1 MRNRMGPRDSN
12 KEILM
17 KKDEGR
23 LPENIMN
30 FGRVLRAAGLPI
42 GPGQIIM
49 ATKSVAQ
56 IGITDR
62 EIFYWTLHAV
72 YVNRREHREIFDQ
85 AFHIFWKNPHLL
97 ERMMQMVLPTFKTGG
112 SKTNDKEIIR
122 RVSDAL
128 NQEDNQKQ
136 QNKADIGEQEIE
148 LDAVMTFSNTEILQD
163 IDFEKMTAIEL
174 ETARIAIS
182 RLTLPL
188 KEIPSRR
195 YMLNASSGIVDLQNT
210 LRASLKRAGDD
221 IPLKY
226 KRIRTKPPALI
237 ALCDIS
243 GSMTRY
249 SRMLLH
255 FMHTITNARSEVHTF
270 LFGTRLTNV
279 TRYLRNKDVDDS
291 LEKASQAVNDWS
303 GGTRIGE
310 CLHDFNLRWAR
321 RVLSRGSIVL
331 LISDGLDRDAGIGL
345 SKEVDKIKRSC
356 NRLIWLNPLLRF
368 DQFSPKSMGVRAIL
382 PYVDEFRP
390 VHSLNS
396 LAELAEALG
405 KNHLNDKSQM
415 TGWIKKLNEVEIG
428 INHEV
433 E

>member
-1 MRNRMGPRDSN
+1 MNNRNLD
-12 KEILM
+12 EQILM
-17 KKDEGR
+17 ENVEGK
-23 LPENIMN
+23 LAQNIMN
-30 FGRVLRAAGLPI
+30 FGRILRAAGLPI
-42 GPGQIIM
+42 GSGQIIE
-49 ATKSVAQ
+49 ATEAVAE

-72 YVNRREHREIFDQ
+72 YVTRRDQREIFDQ

-97 ERMMQMVLPTFKTGG
+97 ERMMQMVLPTFKT
-112 SKTNDKEIIR
+112 NQPDQRDKEIIR

-128 NQEDNQKQ
+128 NDEREQEKQ
-136 QNKADIGEQEIE
+136 DQDKVDEQEIE
-148 LDAVMTFSNTEILQD
+148 LDATMTFSDQEILQEM
-163 IDFEKMTAIEL
+163 DFEKMTVTEL
-174 ETARIAIS
+174 EAAKSAIS
-182 RLTLPL
+182 SLQLPL

-195 YMLNASSGIVDLQNT
+195 YTMNSSRGIIDLRST
-210 LRASLKRAGDD
+210 LRASMKRAGDD

-226 KRIRTKPPALI
+226 KAIRRKPPALI

-255 FMHTITNARSEVHTF
+255 FMHTLTNARSEVFTF

-279 TRYLRNKDVDDS
+279 TRYLRNKDVDDA

-310 CLHDFNLRWAR
+310 CLHDFNYNWAR

-331 LISDGLDRDAGIGL
+331 LISDGLDRDSGIGL

-368 DQFSPKSMGVRAIL
+368 DQFSPRSMGVRAIL
-382 PYVDEFRP
+382 PNVHEFRP

-396 LAELAEALG
+396 LTELAQALG
-405 KNHLNDKSQM
+405 TNSFNNKNQM
-415 TGWIKKLNEVEIG
+415 QGWIKKL
-428 INHEV
+428 HEV
-433 E
+433 ESETKRKVN

>member
-1 MRNRMGPRDSN
+1 MNNRNLD
-12 KEILM
+12 EQILM
-17 KKDEGR
+17 ENVEGK
-23 LPENIMN
+23 LAQNIMN
-30 FGRVLRAAGLPI
+30 FGRILRAAGLPI
-42 GPGQIIM
+42 GSGQIIK
-49 ATKSVAQ
+49 ATEAVAE

-72 YVNRREHREIFDQ
+72 YVTRRDQREIFDQ

-97 ERMMQMVLPTFKTGG
+97 ERMMQMVLPTFKT
-112 SKTNDKEIIR
+112 NQPDQRDKEIIR

-128 NQEDNQKQ
+128 NDEREQEKQ
-136 QNKADIGEQEIE
+136 DQDKVDEQEIE
-148 LDAVMTFSNTEILQD
+148 LDATMTFSDQEILQEM
-163 IDFEKMTAIEL
+163 DFEKMTVTEL
-174 ETARIAIS
+174 EAAKSAIS
-182 RLTLPL
+182 SLQLPL

-195 YMLNASSGIVDLQNT
+195 YTMNSSKGIIDLRST
-210 LRASLKRAGDD
+210 LRASMKRAGDD

-226 KRIRTKPPALI
+226 KAIRRKPPALI

-255 FMHTITNARSEVHTF
+255 FMHTLTNARSEVFTF

-279 TRYLRNKDVDDS
+279 TRYLRNKDVDEA

-310 CLHDFNLRWAR
+310 CLHDFNYNWAR

-331 LISDGLDRDAGIGL
+331 LISDGLDRDSGIGL

-368 DQFSPKSMGVRAIL
+368 DQFSPRSMGVRAIL
-382 PYVDEFRP
+382 PNVHEFRP

-396 LAELAEALG
+396 LTELAQALG
-405 KNHLNDKSQM
+405 TNSFNNKNQM
-415 TGWIKKLNEVEIG
+415 QGWIKKL
-428 INHEV
+428 HEV
-433 E
+433 ESETKRKVN

>member
-1 MRNRMGPRDSN
+1 M
-12 KEILM
+12 E
-17 KKDEGR
+17 KDEGR

-49 ATKSVAQ
+49 AAKSVAQ

-112 SKTNDKEIIR
+112 AKTNDKEIIR

-148 LDAVMTFSNTEILQD
+148 LDAVMTFSDTEILQD
-163 IDFEKMTAIEL
+163 MDFEKMSAIEL
-174 ETARIAIS
+174 ESARIAIS
-182 RLTLPL
+182 RLILPL

-195 YMLNASSGIVDLQNT
+195 YTLNAPSGIVDLQNT

-428 INHEV
+428 INHGV

>member
-1 MRNRMGPRDSN
+1 MNNRNLD
-12 KEILM
+12 EQILM
-17 KKDEGR
+17 ENVEGK
-23 LPENIMN
+23 LAQNIMN
-30 FGRVLRAAGLPI
+30 FGRILRAAGLPI
-42 GPGQIIM
+42 GSGQIIE
-49 ATKSVAQ
+49 ATEAVAE

-72 YVNRREHREIFDQ
+72 YVTRRDQREIFDQ

-97 ERMMQMVLPTFKTGG
+97 ERMMQMVLPTFKT
-112 SKTNDKEIIR
+112 NQPDQRDKEIIR

-128 NQEDNQKQ
+128 NDEREQEKQ
-136 QNKADIGEQEIE
+136 DQDKVDEQEIE
-148 LDAVMTFSNTEILQD
+148 LDATMTFSDQEILQEM
-163 IDFEKMTAIEL
+163 DFEKMTVTEL
-174 ETARIAIS
+174 EAAKSAIS
-182 RLTLPL
+182 SLQLPL

-195 YMLNASSGIVDLQNT
+195 YTMNSSRGIIDLRST
-210 LRASLKRAGDD
+210 LRASMKRAGDD

-226 KRIRTKPPALI
+226 KAIRRKPPALI

-255 FMHTITNARSEVHTF
+255 FMHTLTNARSEVFTF

-279 TRYLRNKDVDDS
+279 TRYLRNKDVDEA

-310 CLHDFNLRWAR
+310 CLHDFNYNWAR

-331 LISDGLDRDAGIGL
+331 LISDGLDRDSGIGL

-368 DQFSPKSMGVRAIL
+368 DQFSPRSMGVRAIL
-382 PYVDEFRP
+382 PNVHEFRP

-396 LAELAEALG
+396 LTELAQALG
-405 KNHLNDKSQM
+405 TNSFNNKNQM
-415 TGWIKKLNEVEIG
+415 QGWIKKL
-428 INHEV
+428 HEV
-433 E
+433 ESETKRKVN

>member
-1 MRNRMGPRDSN
+1 MRNQMGPQDSN
-12 KEILM
+12 KEISM

-49 ATKSVAQ
+49 AAKSVAQ

-112 SKTNDKEIIR
+112 AKTNDKEIIR

-148 LDAVMTFSNTEILQD
+148 LDAVMTFSDTEILQD
-163 IDFEKMTAIEL
+163 MDFEKMTAIEL
-174 ETARIAIS
+174 ESARIAIS
-182 RLTLPL
+182 RLILPV

-195 YMLNASSGIVDLQNT
+195 YTLNASSGIVDLQNT

>member
-1 MRNRMGPRDSN
+1 MNNRNLD
-12 KEILM
+12 EQILM
-17 KKDEGR
+17 ENVEGK
-23 LPENIMN
+23 LAQNIMN
-30 FGRVLRAAGLPI
+30 FGRILRAAGLPI
-42 GPGQIIM
+42 GSGQIIK
-49 ATKSVAQ
+49 ATEAVAE

-72 YVNRREHREIFDQ
+72 YVTRIDQREIFDQ

-97 ERMMQMVLPTFKTGG
+97 ERMMQMVLPTFKT
-112 SKTNDKEIIR
+112 NQPDQRDEEVIR

-128 NQEDNQKQ
+128 KEEREQEQ
-136 QNKADIGEQEIE
+136 QNQDKVDEQEID
-148 LDAVMTFSNTEILQD
+148 LDAAMTFSNQEILQEM
-163 IDFEKMTAIEL
+163 DFEKMTVVEL
-174 ETARIAIS
+174 EAAKSAIS
-182 RLTLPL
+182 HLQMPL

-195 YMLNASSGIVDLQNT
+195 YTMNSSRGIIDLRGT
-210 LRASLKRAGDD
+210 LRASMKRAGDD

-226 KRIRTKPPALI
+226 KTIRTKPPALV

-243 GSMTRY
+243 SSMTRY

-255 FMHTITNARSEVHTF
+255 FMHTLANARSEVFTV

-279 TRYLRNKDVDDS
+279 TRYLRNKDVDES

-310 CLHDFNLRWAR
+310 CLHDFNYNWAR

-331 LISDGLDRDAGIGL
+331 LISDGLDRDSGIGL

-368 DQFSPKSMGVRAIL
+368 DQFSPRSMGVRAIL
-382 PYVDEFRP
+382 PNVHEFRP

-396 LAELAEALG
+396 LTELAQALG
-405 KNHLNDKSQM
+405 TNNFDNKRQM
-415 TGWIKKLNEVEIG
+415 QGWIKKLHEIESETK
-428 INHEV
+428 NKV
-433 E
+433 N

>member
-1 MRNRMGPRDSN
+1 MGPRDSN
-12 KEILM
+12 KEISM
-17 KKDEGR
+17 EKDEGR

-49 ATKSVAQ
+49 AAKSVAQ

-72 YVNRREHREIFDQ
+72 YVNRREHWEIFDQ

-112 SKTNDKEIIR
+112 AKTNDKEIIR

-148 LDAVMTFSNTEILQD
+148 LDAVMTFSDTEILQD
-163 IDFEKMTAIEL
+163 MDFEKMSAIEL
-174 ETARIAIS
+174 ESARIAIS
-182 RLTLPL
+182 RLILPL

-195 YMLNASSGIVDLQNT
+195 YTLNASSGIVDLQNT

-428 INHEV
+428 INHGV

>member
-1 MRNRMGPRDSN
+1 MGPRDSN
-12 KEILM
+12 KEISM
-17 KKDEGR
+17 EKDEGR

-49 ATKSVAQ
+49 AAKSVAQ

-112 SKTNDKEIIR
+112 AKTNDKEIIR

-128 NQEDNQKQ
+128 NQEVNQQQ

-148 LDAVMTFSNTEILQD
+148 LDAVMTFSDTEILQD
-163 IDFEKMTAIEL
+163 MDFEKMTAIEL
-174 ETARIAIS
+174 ESARIAIS
-182 RLTLPL
+182 RLILPL

-195 YMLNASSGIVDLQNT
+195 YTLNAPSGIVDLQNT

-428 INHEV
+428 INHGV

>member
-1 MRNRMGPRDSN
+1 M
-12 KEILM
+12 E
-17 KKDEGR
+17 KDEGR

-49 ATKSVAQ
+49 AAKSVAQ

-112 SKTNDKEIIR
+112 AKTNDKEIIR

-128 NQEDNQKQ
+128 NQEDNQQQ

-148 LDAVMTFSNTEILQD
+148 LDAVMTFSDTEILQD
-163 IDFEKMTAIEL
+163 MDFEKMTAIEL
-174 ETARIAIS
+174 ESARIAIS
-182 RLTLPL
+182 RLILPL

-195 YMLNASSGIVDLQNT
+195 YTLNAPSGIVDLQNT

-428 INHEV
+428 INHGV

>member
-1 MRNRMGPRDSN
+1 MRNQMGPRDSN
-12 KEILM
+12 KEISM

-112 SKTNDKEIIR
+112 PKTNDKEIIR

-182 RLTLPL
+182 RLILPL

-279 TRYLRNKDVDDS
+279 TRHLRNKDVDDS

-415 TGWIKKLNEVEIG
+415 TGWIKKLNEVELG

>member
-1 MRNRMGPRDSN
+1 MGPRDSN
-12 KEILM
+12 KEISM
-17 KKDEGR
+17 EKDEGR

-49 ATKSVAQ
+49 AAKSVAQ

-112 SKTNDKEIIR
+112 AKTNDKEIIR

-148 LDAVMTFSNTEILQD
+148 LDAVMTFSDTEILQD
-163 IDFEKMTAIEL
+163 MDFEKMTAIEL
-174 ETARIAIS
+174 ESARIAIS
-182 RLTLPL
+182 RLILPL

-195 YMLNASSGIVDLQNT
+195 YTLNAPSGIVDLQNT

-428 INHEV
+428 INHGV

>member
-1 MRNRMGPRDSN
+1 MNNRNLD
-12 KEILM
+12 EQILM
-17 KKDEGR
+17 ENVEGK
-23 LPENIMN
+23 LAQNIMN
-30 FGRVLRAAGLPI
+30 FGRILRAAGLPI
-42 GPGQIIM
+42 GSGQIIE
-49 ATKSVAQ
+49 ATEAVAE

-72 YVNRREHREIFDQ
+72 YVTRRDQREIFDQ

-97 ERMMQMVLPTFKTGG
+97 ERMMQMVLPTFKT
-112 SKTNDKEIIR
+112 NQPDQRDKEIIR

-128 NQEDNQKQ
+128 NDEREQEKQ
-136 QNKADIGEQEIE
+136 DQDKVDEQEIE
-148 LDAVMTFSNTEILQD
+148 LDATMTFSDQEILQEM
-163 IDFEKMTAIEL
+163 DFEKMTVTEL
-174 ETARIAIS
+174 EAAKSAIS
-182 RLTLPL
+182 SLQLPL

-195 YMLNASSGIVDLQNT
+195 YTMNSSKGIIDLRST
-210 LRASLKRAGDD
+210 LRASMKRAGDD

-226 KRIRTKPPALI
+226 KAIRRKPPALI

-255 FMHTITNARSEVHTF
+255 FMHTLTNARSEVFTF

-279 TRYLRNKDVDDS
+279 TRYLRNKDVDDA

-310 CLHDFNLRWAR
+310 CLHDFNYNWAR

-331 LISDGLDRDAGIGL
+331 LISDGLDRDSGIGL

-368 DQFSPKSMGVRAIL
+368 DQFSPRSMGVRAIL
-382 PYVDEFRP
+382 PNVHEFRP

-396 LAELAEALG
+396 LTELAQALG
-405 KNHLNDKSQM
+405 TNSFNNKNQM
-415 TGWIKKLNEVEIG
+415 QGWIKKL
-428 INHEV
+428 HEV
-433 E
+433 ESETKRKVN

>member
-1 MRNRMGPRDSN
+1 M
-12 KEILM
+12 E
-17 KKDEGR
+17 KDEGR

-49 ATKSVAQ
+49 AAKSVAQ

-62 EIFYWTLHAV
+62 EIFYWTLHTV

-112 SKTNDKEIIR
+112 AKTNDKEIIR

-148 LDAVMTFSNTEILQD
+148 LDAVMTFSDTEILQD
-163 IDFEKMTAIEL
+163 MDFEKMSAIEL
-174 ETARIAIS
+174 ESARIAIS
-182 RLTLPL
+182 RLILPL

-195 YMLNASSGIVDLQNT
+195 YTLNAPSGIVDLQNT

-428 INHEV
+428 INHGV

>member
-1 MRNRMGPRDSN
+1 
-12 KEILM
+12 M

-112 SKTNDKEIIR
+112 PKTNDKEIIR

-182 RLTLPL
+182 RLILPL

-415 TGWIKKLNEVEIG
+415 TGWIKKLNEVELG

>member
-1 MRNRMGPRDSN
+1 MGPRDSN
-12 KEILM
+12 KEISM
-17 KKDEGR
+17 EKDEGR

-49 ATKSVAQ
+49 AAKSVAQ

-112 SKTNDKEIIR
+112 PKTNDKEIIR

-128 NQEDNQKQ
+128 NQEDNQQQ

-148 LDAVMTFSNTEILQD
+148 LDAVMTFSDTEILQD
-163 IDFEKMTAIEL
+163 MDFEKMTAIEL
-174 ETARIAIS
+174 ESARIAIS
-182 RLTLPL
+182 RLILPL

-195 YMLNASSGIVDLQNT
+195 YTLNASSGIVDLQNT

-428 INHEV
+428 INHGV

>member
-1 MRNRMGPRDSN
+1 MNNPKLDEKIVMGT
-12 KEILM
+12 E
-17 KKDEGR
+17 EGR
-23 LPENIMN
+23 LAQNIMN
-30 FGRVLRAAGLPI
+30 FGRILRAAGLPI
-42 GPGQIIM
+42 GSGQIIK
-49 ATKSVAQ
+49 ATEAVAE

-72 YVNRREHREIFDQ
+72 YVTRIDQREIFDQ

-97 ERMMQMVLPTFKTGG
+97 ERMMQMVLPTFKT
-112 SKTNDKEIIR
+112 NQPDQRDEEVIR

-128 NQEDNQKQ
+128 KEEREQEKQNQDKVE
-136 QNKADIGEQEIE
+136 EQEID
-148 LDAVMTFSNTEILQD
+148 LDATMTFSNQEILQEM
-163 IDFEKMTAIEL
+163 DFEKMTVVEL
-174 ETARIAIS
+174 EAAKSAIS
-182 RLTLPL
+182 HLQMPL

-195 YMLNASSGIVDLQNT
+195 YTMNSSRGIIDLRGT
-210 LRASLKRAGDD
+210 LRASMKRAGDD

-226 KRIRTKPPALI
+226 KTIRTKPPALV

-255 FMHTITNARSEVHTF
+255 FMHTLTNARSEVFTF

-279 TRYLRNKDVDDS
+279 TRYLRNKDVDES

-310 CLHDFNLRWAR
+310 CLHDFNYNWAR

-331 LISDGLDRDAGIGL
+331 LISDGLDRDSGVGL

-368 DQFSPKSMGVRAIL
+368 DQFSPRSMGVRAIL
-382 PYVDEFRP
+382 PNVHEFRP

-396 LAELAEALG
+396 LRELAQALG
-405 KNHLNDKSQM
+405 THNFDNKSQM
-415 TGWIKKLNEVEIG
+415 QGWIKKLHEIESETK
-428 INHEV
+428 NKV
-433 E
+433 N

>member
-1 MRNRMGPRDSN
+1 MGPRDSN
-12 KEILM
+12 KEISM
-17 KKDEGR
+17 EKDEGR

-49 ATKSVAQ
+49 AAKSVAQ

-112 SKTNDKEIIR
+112 AKTNDKEIIR

-148 LDAVMTFSNTEILQD
+148 LDAVMTFSDTEILQD
-163 IDFEKMTAIEL
+163 MDFEKMSAIEL
-174 ETARIAIS
+174 ESARIAIS
-182 RLTLPL
+182 RLILPL

-270 LFGTRLTNV
+270 LFGTRLT
-279 TRYLRNKDVDDS
+279 NKDVDDS

-428 INHEV
+428 INHGV

>member
-1 MRNRMGPRDSN
+1 MGPRDSN
-12 KEILM
+12 KEISM
-17 KKDEGR
+17 EKDEGR

-49 ATKSVAQ
+49 AAKSVAQ

-112 SKTNDKEIIR
+112 AKTNDKEIIR

-128 NQEDNQKQ
+128 NQEVNQQQ

-148 LDAVMTFSNTEILQD
+148 LDAVMTFSDTEILQD
-163 IDFEKMTAIEL
+163 MDFEKMTAIEL
-174 ETARIAIS
+174 ESARIAIS
-182 RLTLPL
+182 RLILPL

-195 YMLNASSGIVDLQNT
+195 YTLNAPSGIVDLQNT

-396 LAELAEALG
+396 LA
-405 KNHLNDKSQM
+405 
-415 TGWIKKLNEVEIG
+415 
-428 INHEV
+428 
-433 E
+433 

>member
-1 MRNRMGPRDSN
+1 MGPRDSN
-12 KEILM
+12 KEISM
-17 KKDEGR
+17 EKDEGR

-49 ATKSVAQ
+49 AAKSVAQ

-112 SKTNDKEIIR
+112 PKTNDKEIIR

-148 LDAVMTFSNTEILQD
+148 LDAVMTFSDTEILQD
-163 IDFEKMTAIEL
+163 MDFEKMTAIEL
-174 ETARIAIS
+174 ESARIAIS
-182 RLTLPL
+182 RLILPL

-195 YMLNASSGIVDLQNT
+195 YTLNASSGIVDLQNT

-428 INHEV
+428 INHGV

>member
-1 MRNRMGPRDSN
+1 MGPRDSN
-12 KEILM
+12 KEISM
-17 KKDEGR
+17 EKDEGR

-49 ATKSVAQ
+49 AAKSVAQ

-97 ERMMQMVLPTFKTGG
+97 ERMMQMVLPTFKTEGA
-112 SKTNDKEIIR
+112 KTNDKEIIR

-148 LDAVMTFSNTEILQD
+148 LDAVMTFSDTEILQD
-163 IDFEKMTAIEL
+163 MDFEKMSAIEL
-174 ETARIAIS
+174 ESARIAIS
-182 RLTLPL
+182 RLILPL

-195 YMLNASSGIVDLQNT
+195 YTLNASSGIVDLQNT

-428 INHEV
+428 INHGV

>member
-1 MRNRMGPRDSN
+1 MGPRDSN
-12 KEILM
+12 KEISM
-17 KKDEGR
+17 EKDEGR

-49 ATKSVAQ
+49 AAKSVAQ

-112 SKTNDKEIIR
+112 AKTNDKEIIR

-148 LDAVMTFSNTEILQD
+148 LDAVMTFSDTEILQD
-163 IDFEKMTAIEL
+163 MDFEKMSAIEL
-174 ETARIAIS
+174 ESARIAIS
-182 RLTLPL
+182 RLILPL

-195 YMLNASSGIVDLQNT
+195 YTLNASSGIVDLQNT

-428 INHEV
+428 INHGV

>member
-1 MRNRMGPRDSN
+1 MNNRNLD
-12 KEILM
+12 EQILM
-17 KKDEGR
+17 ENVEGK
-23 LPENIMN
+23 LAQNIMN
-30 FGRVLRAAGLPI
+30 FGRILRAAGLPI
-42 GPGQIIM
+42 GPGQIIK
-49 ATKSVAQ
+49 ATEAVAE

-72 YVNRREHREIFDQ
+72 YVTRRDQREIFDQ

-97 ERMMQMVLPTFKTGG
+97 ERMMQMVLPTFKT
-112 SKTNDKEIIR
+112 NQPDQRNKEIIR

-128 NQEDNQKQ
+128 NDEREQEKQ
-136 QNKADIGEQEIE
+136 DQDKVDEQEIE
-148 LDAVMTFSNTEILQD
+148 LDATMTFSDQEILQEM
-163 IDFEKMTAIEL
+163 DFEKMTVIEL
-174 ETARIAIS
+174 EAAKSAIS
-182 RLTLPL
+182 SLQLPL

-195 YMLNASSGIVDLQNT
+195 YTMNSSRGVIDLRST
-210 LRASLKRAGDD
+210 LRASMKRAGDD

-226 KRIRTKPPALI
+226 KAIRRKPPALI

-255 FMHTITNARSEVHTF
+255 FMHTLTNARSEVFTF

-279 TRYLRNKDVDDS
+279 TRYLRNKDVDEA

-310 CLHDFNLRWAR
+310 CLHDFNYNWAR

-331 LISDGLDRDAGIGL
+331 LISDGLDRDSGIGL

-368 DQFSPKSMGVRAIL
+368 DQFSPRSMGVRAIL
-382 PYVDEFRP
+382 PNVHEFRP

-396 LAELAEALG
+396 LTELAQALG
-405 KNHLNDKSQM
+405 TNSLNDKNQM
-415 TGWIKKLNEVEIG
+415 QGWIKKL
-428 INHEV
+428 HEV
-433 E
+433 ESETKSKVN

>member
-1 MRNRMGPRDSN
+1 MGPRDSN
-12 KEILM
+12 KEISM
-17 KKDEGR
+17 EKDEGR

-49 ATKSVAQ
+49 AAKSVAQ

-112 SKTNDKEIIR
+112 AKTNDKEIIR

-148 LDAVMTFSNTEILQD
+148 LDAVMTFSDTEILQD
-163 IDFEKMTAIEL
+163 MDFEKMSAIEL
-174 ETARIAIS
+174 ESARIAIS
-182 RLTLPL
+182 RLILPL

-428 INHEV
+428 INHGV

>member
-1 MRNRMGPRDSN
+1 MGALNSN
-12 KEILM
+12 EKISP

-30 FGRVLRAAGLPI
+30 FGRILRAAGLPI
-42 GPGQIIM
+42 GPGQIIR
-49 ATKSVAQ
+49 AAEAVAQ
-56 IGITDR
+56 IGIMDR

-72 YVNRREHREIFDQ
+72 YVNRREHKELFDQ
-85 AFHIFWKNPHLL
+85 AFHIFWKNPRLL
-97 ERMMQMVLPTFKTGG
+97 ERMMQMVLPTFKTGEP
-112 SKTNDKEIIR
+112 KTNDKEIIR
-122 RVSDAL
+122 RINDAL
-128 NQEDNQKQ
+128 NKEDNQKE
-136 QNKADIGEQEIE
+136 QNKTNVGEQKVE
-148 LDAVMTFSNTEILQD
+148 LDAVMTFSDTEILQD
-163 IDFEKMTAIEL
+163 MDFEKMTSGEL

-182 RLTLPL
+182 RLILPL

-195 YMLNASSGIVDLQNT
+195 YTSNTSSGIVDLRNT
-210 LRASLKRAGDD
+210 LRASFKRAGDD

-226 KRIRTKPPALI
+226 KRIRTKPPAVI

-255 FMHTITNARSEVHTF
+255 FMHTLTNARSEVHTF

-279 TRYLRNKDVDDS
+279 TRYLKNKDVDDS

-310 CLHDFNLRWAR
+310 CLHDFNLHWAR

-356 NRLIWLNPLLRF
+356 NRLVWLNPLLRF

-415 TGWIKKLNEVEIG
+415 TGWKKKLNEVEVE
-428 INHEV
+428 INRGV
-433 E
+433 K

>member
-1 MRNRMGPRDSN
+1 MRNQMGPRDSN
-12 KEILM
+12 KEISM
-17 KKDEGR
+17 EKDEGR

-49 ATKSVAQ
+49 AAKSVAQ

-112 SKTNDKEIIR
+112 AKTNDKEIIR

-128 NQEDNQKQ
+128 NQEVNQQQ

-148 LDAVMTFSNTEILQD
+148 LDAVMTFSDTEILQD
-163 IDFEKMTAIEL
+163 MDFEKMTAIEL
-174 ETARIAIS
+174 ESARIAIS
-182 RLTLPL
+182 RLILPL

-195 YMLNASSGIVDLQNT
+195 YTLNAPSGIVDLQNT

-428 INHEV
+428 INHGV

>member
-1 MRNRMGPRDSN
+1 MNNRNLD
-12 KEILM
+12 EQILM
-17 KKDEGR
+17 ENVEGK
-23 LPENIMN
+23 LAQNIMN
-30 FGRVLRAAGLPI
+30 FGRILRAAGLPI
-42 GPGQIIM
+42 GSGQIIE
-49 ATKSVAQ
+49 ATEAVAE

-72 YVNRREHREIFDQ
+72 YVTRRDQREIFDQ

-97 ERMMQMVLPTFKTGG
+97 ERMMQMVLPTFKT
-112 SKTNDKEIIR
+112 NQPDQRDKEIIR

-128 NQEDNQKQ
+128 NDEREQEKQ
-136 QNKADIGEQEIE
+136 DQDKVDEQEIE
-148 LDAVMTFSNTEILQD
+148 LDATMTFSDQEILQEM
-163 IDFEKMTAIEL
+163 DFEKMTVTEL
-174 ETARIAIS
+174 EAAKSAIS
-182 RLTLPL
+182 SLQLPL

-195 YMLNASSGIVDLQNT
+195 YTMNSSKGIIDLRST
-210 LRASLKRAGDD
+210 LRASMKRAGDD

-226 KRIRTKPPALI
+226 KAIRRKPPALI

-255 FMHTITNARSEVHTF
+255 FMHTLTNARSEVFTF

-279 TRYLRNKDVDDS
+279 TRYLRNKDVDEA

-310 CLHDFNLRWAR
+310 CLHDFNYNWAR

-331 LISDGLDRDAGIGL
+331 LISDGLDRDSGIGL

-368 DQFSPKSMGVRAIL
+368 DQFSPRSMGVRAIL
-382 PYVDEFRP
+382 PNVHEFRP

-396 LAELAEALG
+396 LTELAQALG
-405 KNHLNDKSQM
+405 TNSFNNKNQM
-415 TGWIKKLNEVEIG
+415 QGWIKKL
-428 INHEV
+428 HEV
-433 E
+433 ESETKRKVN

>member
-1 MRNRMGPRDSN
+1 MRKHMGARDSN
-12 KEILM
+12 KKISME
-17 KKDEGR
+17 KGEGR

-42 GPGQIIM
+42 GPGQIIR
-49 ATKSVAQ
+49 AAKSVAQ

-97 ERMMQMVLPTFKTGG
+97 ERMMQMVLPTFKTGTP
-112 SKTNDKEIIR
+112 KTNDKEIIR

-136 QNKADIGEQEIE
+136 QNKTDIGEQEIE
-148 LDAVMTFSNTEILQD
+148 LDAVMTFSDTEILQD
-163 IDFEKMTAIEL
+163 MDFEKMTAVEL

-182 RLTLPL
+182 RLVLPL

-195 YMLNASSGIVDLQNT
+195 YTLNASSGIVDLQNT
-210 LRASLKRAGDD
+210 LRASFKRAGDD

-226 KRIRTKPPALI
+226 KRIRTTPPALI

-255 FMHTITNARSEVHTF
+255 FMHTLTNARSEVHTF

-279 TRYLRNKDVDDS
+279 TRHLKNKDVDNS

-356 NRLIWLNPLLRF
+356 NRLVWLNPLLRF

-396 LAELAEALG
+396 LANLAEALG
-405 KNHLNDKSQM
+405 KNHFNDKSQM
-415 TGWIKKLNEVEIG
+415 TRWIKKLNEVEIG
-428 INHEV
+428 INRGV

>member
-1 MRNRMGPRDSN
+1 MNNRNLD
-12 KEILM
+12 EQILM
-17 KKDEGR
+17 ENVEGK
-23 LPENIMN
+23 LAQNIMN
-30 FGRVLRAAGLPI
+30 FGRILRAAGLPI
-42 GPGQIIM
+42 GSGQIIE
-49 ATKSVAQ
+49 ATEAVAE

-72 YVNRREHREIFDQ
+72 YVTRRDQREIFDQ

-97 ERMMQMVLPTFKTGG
+97 ERMMQMVLPTFKT
-112 SKTNDKEIIR
+112 NQPDQRDKEIIR

-128 NQEDNQKQ
+128 NDEREQEKQ
-136 QNKADIGEQEIE
+136 DQEKVDEQEIE
-148 LDAVMTFSNTEILQD
+148 LDATMTFSDQEILQEM
-163 IDFEKMTAIEL
+163 DFEKMTVTEL
-174 ETARIAIS
+174 EAAKSAIS
-182 RLTLPL
+182 SLQLPL

-195 YMLNASSGIVDLQNT
+195 YTMNSSRGIIDLRST
-210 LRASLKRAGDD
+210 LRASMKRAGDD

-226 KRIRTKPPALI
+226 KAIRRKPPALI

-255 FMHTITNARSEVHTF
+255 FMHTLTNARSEVFTF

-279 TRYLRNKDVDDS
+279 TRYLRNKDVDEA

-310 CLHDFNLRWAR
+310 CLHDFNYNWAR

-331 LISDGLDRDAGIGL
+331 LISDGLDRDSGIGL

-368 DQFSPKSMGVRAIL
+368 DQFSPRSMGVRAIL
-382 PYVDEFRP
+382 PNVHEFRP

-396 LAELAEALG
+396 LTELAQALG
-405 KNHLNDKSQM
+405 TNSFNNKTQM
-415 TGWIKKLNEVEIG
+415 QGWIEKL
-428 INHEV
+428 HEV
-433 E
+433 ESETKRKVN